1 MWKVL
6 VHDIIVTQLQRHSNA
21 TDCSFV
27 LNPSQSNRKREL
39 FFISHIVFIFLDKIY
54 RFKFFITFL
63 ERNFSYFYSNVK
75 LLRNASEFNSRLVHN
90 IQQLTSVVRGIRN
103 YCVVFLFS
111 FYFNNQSSEQKHN
124 KMNLLTFSNVQFC
137 LSSSF
142 ALNFLL
148 PWSSSIWY
156 IFTPS
161 RQNSILRRSQISIV
175 ILLISY
181 KICTKFQQKAKSD
194 FFYLWILFYES

>member
-6 VHDIIVTQLQRHSNA
+6 VHDIIVTQLQRHCNA

-27 LNPSQSNRKREL
+27 LNPSQSKRKREF
-39 FFISHIVFIFLDKIY
+39 FFISHIVFIFLNSIY

-75 LLRNASEFNSRLVHN
+75 LLRNASEFNSCLVHN

-124 KMNLLTFSNVQFC
+124 KINLLIFFQRTVLFKQFLCIKFSSAMILINLV
-137 LSSSF
+137 
-142 ALNFLL
+142 
-148 PWSSSIWY
+148 Y
-156 IFTPS
+156 IYAFTS
-161 RQNSILRRSQISIV
+161 
-175 ILLISY
+175 
-181 KICTKFQQKAKSD
+181 KFDITS
-194 FFYLWILFYES
+194 